1 MKRHLFLLVATMATP
16 CLPLVLIMDKTQC
29 WNCTTTMPQV
39 CRCSITRRWLSP
51 FFRRLVKIQLQE
63 RMKRRWAHILI
74 SHSNSQDFFFT
85 SASSFVTKYV
95 EDRKTRMGLVGCIYV
110 IEKLQAAV
118 NWSLARLVK
127 QGNIDNSSAA
137 GERRIHLFLNCLVSA
152 GCAGHMRDEWNGY
165 PTNDWS
171 HCQ

>member
-1 MKRHLFLLVATMATP
+1 MTGADETEVSIYFD
-16 CLPLVLIMDKTQC
+16 LPFKF
-29 WNCTTTMPQV
+29 
-39 CRCSITRRWLSP
+39 SG
-51 FFRRLVKIQLQE
+51 
-63 RMKRRWAHILI
+63 
-74 SHSNSQDFFFT
+74 FFFT

-165 PTNDWS
+165 PTND
-171 HCQ
+171 